1 MGHAGK
7 QKSLFF
13 DGLIV
18 LRKWFEHYFQPRATK
33 SRRPSLKSLRAGIL
47 GLYTL
52 TVLSAGFTIM
62 WGNWRLP
69 MGHGLDTPRLPGA
82 LNLFALTTIAL
93 ALILAVT
100 ILLYLMMQ
108 QIRRLEK
115 LESRFHLTQSAVD
128 QSPDMILWCDP
139 AGRVRY
145 ANRLI
150 IESSGYSMRELL
162 AMKYSDLLTGN
173 DCTQLHQQMIAVQQR
188 HTDDATSWQ
197 KQRQQVVKSRFRCR
211 SGMLFPVEITLSLVS
226 YGEKIYLCL
235 CARDITERQAAERE
249 LRRHRDHL
257 QELVTERTTEIR
269 TVLDASPLA
278 IALSV
283 QNHIHIV
290 NPAFENL
297 FGYAAADIVGKPE
310 GLILQSS
317 LNHGGHQEQ
326 IDLRIKATGAY
337 RGEVELQRKDG
348 TVFWAVLF
356 AKALNRQTP
365 ERGRVLIVE
374 DITAQRIAAE
384 VIRRS
389 ERLRRSIISATPDG
403 FAVID
408 AYRCFI
414 DVNMS
419 FCRLTGQDR
428 DKLLGQ
434 PCESVLGPL
443 AASLFPTHAAAG
455 SKYSYEVS
463 LPGRNGHNQPLLAN
477 GGTIPDEQGK
487 TEHTFVFLADLSS
500 QKEVERRLS
509 EAKVAAEAASNAKNV
524 FLAKMSHELRTP
536 LHAILSFSELG
547 GSRVEKAA
555 SGQLARYFE
564 CIHTSGKRLL
574 ALIND
579 QLDMSR
585 MEANKMAYDKRP
597 HALKVTTSNAVA
609 EISPLLAA
617 KKIAVKISD
626 SSPEQVLIYDEAR
639 MTQVLVNL
647 LDNAIKH
654 SPYGGTIQI
663 RFINEQKLANST
675 PAAGFCIRD
684 NGPGIAS
691 NDLDRIFEVFTQGS
705 DPAAGG
711 SGLGLAISRQIVHDH
726 GGSITASNHADGGAL
741 FTIMLPATPA
751 FASEP
756 PQATPA

>member
-1 MGHAGK
+1 MGCAGK
-7 QKSLFF
+7 QKGLFF

-18 LRKWFEHYFQPRATK
+18 LRKWFEHYFQSRTAT

-52 TVLSAGFTIM
+52 TVLSAGFMIM

-69 MGHGLDTPRLPGA
+69 AGHGPDTPQSPGV
-82 LNLFALTTIAL
+82 LNLLTLTTIAL
-93 ALILAVT
+93 ALILLVT
-100 ILLYLMMQ
+100 LLLTLLMQ

-115 LESRFHLTQSAVD
+115 LESRLHLTQFAVD

-145 ANRLI
+145 ANQLMI
-150 IESSGYSMRELL
+150 QSSGYSMHELL
-162 AMKYSDLLTGN
+162 ALKYSDLLTGN
-173 DCTQLHQQMIAVQQR
+173 DCTQLHQQMIALHRRHGGDANSLRTRRQR
-188 HTDDATSWQ
+188 
-197 KQRQQVVKSRFRCR
+197 VVESRFRCR
-211 SGMLFPVEITLSLVS
+211 DDTSFPVEITLSLID

-235 CARDITERQAAERE
+235 CARDITGRQEAERE
-249 LRRHRDHL
+249 LHQHRDHL
-257 QELVTERTTEIR
+257 QELVTKRTAEIR

-283 QNHIHIV
+283 QNQIRIV

-297 FGYAAADIVGKPE
+297 FGYATADIVGKPE

-317 LNHGGHQEQ
+317 PEHSDRQEQ
-326 IDLRIKATGAY
+326 IDLRIKTSGAY
-337 RGEVELQRKDG
+337 RGEIELRRKDG
-348 TVFWAVLF
+348 TAFWAVLF
-356 AKALNRQTP
+356 AKALNKQAP
-365 ERGRVLIVE
+365 ERGMVLIVE

-389 ERLRRSIISATPDG
+389 ERLRRSIISATPGG

-408 AYRCFI
+408 SCRCFV

-419 FCRLTGQDR
+419 FCSLTGQDR

-443 AASLFPTHAAAG
+443 AASLFPAHAAAG

-463 LPGRNGHNQPLLAN
+463 LPGRNGHSQPLLAN
-477 GGTIPDEQGK
+477 GGIIPDEQGK
-487 TEHTFVFLADLSS
+487 SEYAFVFLADLSS
-500 QKEVERRLS
+500 QKEVERHLS

-524 FLAKMSHELRTP
+524 FLAQMSHELRTP
-536 LHAILSFSELG
+536 LHAILSFSEIG
-547 GSRVEKAA
+547 GSKVEKVA
-555 SGQLARYFE
+555 SRQLARYFD

-597 HALKVTTSNAVA
+597 HALKVTANNAVT

-617 KKIAVKISD
+617 KKITVKISD
-626 SSPEQVLIYDEAR
+626 SPLEQELVYDEAC

-647 LDNAIKH
+647 LDNAIKY

-663 RFINEQKLANST
+663 RLINKQKLADGT
-675 PAAGFCIRD
+675 PVAGFCVRD
-684 NGPGIAS
+684 NGPGIAP
-691 NDLDRIFEVFTQGS
+691 NDLERIFEVFTQGRG
-705 DPAAGG
+705 PTAGG
-711 SGLGLAISRQIVHDH
+711 TGLGLAISRQIVHDH
-726 GGSITASNHADGGAL
+726 GGSITASNHPDGGAT
-741 FTIMLPATPA
+741 FTIMLPAPA

-756 PQATPA
+756 PQATLA